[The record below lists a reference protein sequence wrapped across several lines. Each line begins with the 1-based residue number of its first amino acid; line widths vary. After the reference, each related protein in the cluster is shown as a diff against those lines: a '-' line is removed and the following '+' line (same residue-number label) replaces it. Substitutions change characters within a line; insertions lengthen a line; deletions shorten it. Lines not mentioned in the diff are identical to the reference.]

1 MIQTMN
7 GRYTP
12 RLLLVVAVLLGLLT
26 GNPIGA
32 RAAEATDEAQFV
44 TLINDLR
51 ASRGLPALEVHPEL
65 VPPSRDWAAHM
76 ASTGTLAHAPD
87 LSVGVTVYWTKLG
100 ENVGVAP
107 QGQIQQL
114 FDAFVA
120 SPAHLQNLVDPQ
132 FRYVGVGVVYDQ
144 SGQMWTTHRFMAL
157 GDAPAATTTTRPPTT
172 AAPAGRTATT
182 QPGGST
188 ATTAVPTTDTTL
200 PTATTSS
207 TVPVAVPP
215 TNAGPLAPV
224 SVAGVLAS
232 MAGSGI

>member
-7 GRYTP
+7 GRSTA
-12 RLLLVVAVLLGLLT
+12 RLLVTLAVLIGLLT
-26 GNPIGA
+26 GSPNGA
-32 RAAEATDEAQFV
+32 AASAATDEAQFV

-51 ASRGLPALEVHPEL
+51 ASRGLPTLEVHAQL
-65 VPPSRDWAAHM
+65 VPPSQDWAAHM
-76 ASTGTLAHAPD
+76 ATTGTLAHAPD
-87 LSVGVTVYWTKLG
+87 LSVGVTVNWTKLG

-107 QGQIQQL
+107 EGQIQQL

-157 GDAPAATTTTRPPTT
+157 DETPAATTTTRPPTT
-172 AAPAGRTATT
+172 SAPGRIPAT
-182 QPGGST
+182 QPGGSS
-188 ATTAVPTTDTTL
+188 ATTAPTSTTTTDPST
-200 PTATTSS
+200 TTSS
-207 TVPVAVPP
+207 SVPLTLPP
-215 TNAGPLAPV
+215 NNAGPLAPTA
-224 SVAGVLAS
+224 VAGVLAS